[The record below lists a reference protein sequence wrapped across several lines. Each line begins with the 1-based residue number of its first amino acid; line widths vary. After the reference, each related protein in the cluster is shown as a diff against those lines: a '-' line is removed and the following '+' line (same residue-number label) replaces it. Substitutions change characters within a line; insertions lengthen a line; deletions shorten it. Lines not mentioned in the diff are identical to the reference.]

1 MTNRLTQDCLENL
14 FSFIRA
20 MGAANDQPSALNLQY
35 RLRWYLLGKHAFDV
49 LSNSVNTE
57 VDGSEDNLIDFNNR
71 DEPLMALAFDENS
84 DTSADPVFD
93 NEEFDEFNDKFQ
105 NEDFVD
111 NDTNELEDDEAG
123 E

>member
-1 MTNRLTQDCLENL
+1 MD
-14 FSFIRA
+14 
-20 MGAANDQPSALNLQY
+20 AANDKPSALNLRY
-35 RLRWYLLGKHAFDV
+35 RLGWYLLGKHAFDV